1 MTQMGDGEKRR
12 SPLDRGRSVL
22 YATITVTVYSRTRPN
37 RAAYAIRPGKVSP
50 ARGTGGTSRE
60 GRRGEEKEGREQ
72 EAGKALAPRGPR
84 ARRAAAHLLCSLAS
98 RERVLR
104 ARGDAEGER
113 AEDAGSRYNH
123 IACCN
128 VERAGSLAWHAD
140 RAENQP
146 FDIIVYLF
154 FAPEGAAVIVVIA
167 GIEGKEPRQRRT
179 PGVTVSKRS
188 SRPAGAGLRRS
199 VPPAESAGSLADR
212 RRKGNLWTW

>member
-1 MTQMGDGEKRR
+1 MGDAEKQR

-22 YATITVTVYSRTRPN
+22 YATITVTVYSRTRWN
-37 RAAYAIRPGKVSP
+37 QAAYGVRPGKIPPAGGTKGASRAGSKS
-50 ARGTGGTSRE
+50 ARGGERE
-60 GRRGEEKEGREQ
+60 ERSKER
-72 EAGKALAPRGPR
+72 ALASGDPR
-84 ARRAAAHLLCSLAS
+84 ARRAAAHLLSSLAS
-98 RERVLR
+98 RKRVLR

-113 AEDAGSRYNH
+113 AEDAGSRYNRS
-123 IACCN
+123 ACCN

-188 SRPAGAGLRRS
+188 SRPAGGGLRRS
-199 VPPAESAGSLADR
+199 VPPEGPAGSLADR